1 MSMRHESKHPL
12 NEGDYHLLRSRLGA
26 LLPLD
31 RHVGAQGFYR
41 VRSLY
46 FDDPFDSALRA
57 KREGLSSRDK
67 FRIRCYD
74 GDFSYIRLEKKCK
87 RQGLGCKYSAPI
99 TRAEM
104 EALLAGDL
112 EILRR
117 GDDPLR
123 LELYGRM
130 RGTLLRPRVIVDYK
144 RIPYLFPAGNVRITL
159 DSDIRTGLASLDFF
173 SPDATRL
180 SASDCYGLLE
190 VKYDAFLPDWIA
202 GLVRMGDRPAAAF
215 SKYALARRYD

>member
-1 MSMRHESKHPL
+1 MTYAEFLVVLSQFSGESIP
-12 NEGDYHLLRSRLGA
+12 GA
-26 LLPLD
+26 A
-31 RHVGAQGFYR
+31 GAWYQGY
-41 VRSLY
+41 V
-46 FDDPFDSALRA
+46 DWAENA
-57 KREGLSSRDK
+57 GLVPDEMGSFNPDAS
-67 FRIRCYD
+67 
-74 GDFSYIRLEKKCK
+74 
-87 RQGLGCKYSAPI
+87 I
-99 TRAEM
+99 TRAEV